1 MARRNDGA
9 RTLRQTI
16 VVERVDE
23 LFAVGGA
30 PGIGLGTQIDDEPLR
45 PLQLMRIDP
54 DESVYG
60 KSFDADSIAH
70 GFVAAALDGQHTTA
84 RA

>member
-1 MARRNDGA
+1 MARRDDGA

-16 VVERVDE
+16 VVERIDE
-23 LFAVGGA
+23 LLAVGGA
-30 PGIGLGTQIDDEPLR
+30 PGIGLGTQVDDEPLR
-45 PLQLMRIDP
+45 PIQLVRIDP

-70 GFVAAALDGQHTTA
+70 GFVAAALDEQHTTA